1 MGSLSIWKTPPIL
14 KDVAQRILSQTY
26 ETRDVQWR
34 WTTEAR
40 PLTERKE
47 VKLQEW
53 NPDQTEEYSDG
64 SRVEGAAAGGTTRR
78 AEYLGQYA
86 TAMDAEMLG
95 ISLALESNYRTI
107 ALDSQ
112 AAITRTTQLYVEPAR
127 SWVELRVQKSL
138 TTAPCTLMWV
148 KGHSRVKGNEDA
160 DRRANLR
167 AYGGRVTG
175 KADIITPA
183 GIRQDFPIHSKPK
196 HLRWTRKAVKGLTY
210 VITDRGPLRRWLK
223 IIGRSVKVIG

>member
-1 MGSLSIWKTPPIL
+1 MIRLVRQWARWVIGTWAGSSVEKVEALSGIEDLGEFFRKKKIRWAASVYGRHLPIL

-34 WTTEAR
+34 WMTEAC

-95 ISLALESNYRTI
+95 ISLALESNI
-107 ALDSQ
+107 A
-112 AAITRTTQLYVEPAR
+112 P
-127 SWVELRVQKSL
+127 
-138 TTAPCTLMWV
+138 
-148 KGHSRVKGNEDA
+148 
-160 DRRANLR
+160 
-167 AYGGRVTG
+167 
-175 KADIITPA
+175 
-183 GIRQDFPIHSKPK
+183 
-196 HLRWTRKAVKGLTY
+196 
-210 VITDRGPLRRWLK
+210 
-223 IIGRSVKVIG
+223 